1 MWVLVLSIRFSP
13 ISQSIITIM
22 ACYGFS
28 EIISLHSQQAVT
40 EHYCYVNIH
49 SRNGFAF
56 RNIVNPLITYC
67 VVLSAL
73 FCLQAL

>member
-1 MWVLVLSIRFSP
+1 MDLGKIF
-13 ISQSIITIM
+13 
-22 ACYGFS
+22 C
-28 EIISLHSQQAVT
+28 LHSQQAVI
-40 EHYCYVNIH
+40 EQYCYVNIH